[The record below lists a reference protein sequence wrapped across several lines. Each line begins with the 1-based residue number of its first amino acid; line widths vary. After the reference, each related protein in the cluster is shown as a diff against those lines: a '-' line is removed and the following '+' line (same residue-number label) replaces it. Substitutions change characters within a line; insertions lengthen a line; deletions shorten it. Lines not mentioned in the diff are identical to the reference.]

1 MSPEMIELCKRAT
14 FAAPF
19 EWVAGMPVVD
29 DSGATGIVVAKGPRW
44 RDAPDWEPNTAA
56 AIGEGLMVWRP
67 GYGLTGLNGWLLDV
81 SQPGGMGHLVALVEE
96 AYGAVVWLEPSR
108 NGWQAKFYDAQ
119 KFMVCT
125 ISDPRQREMEGYAVM
140 RAKTLVAAL
149 EAAP

>member
-29 DSGATGIVVAKGPRW
+29 DSGATGIVVGKGPRW
-44 RDAPDWEPNTAA
+44 RDDPDWEPNTAA

-81 SQPGGMGHLVALVEE
+81 SQPGGMGHLLALVRE
-96 AYGAVVWLEPSR
+96 AWGDDRAFVGWFDPHFKVITKSPKVEGCLAGRGAFE
-108 NGWQAKFYDAQ
+108 AEA
-119 KFMVCT
+119 
-125 ISDPRQREMEGYAVM
+125 
-140 RAKTLVAAL
+140 LVAAL